1 MPRTIS
7 AKGGRGISPGHMYF
21 TNATSGYMLE
31 NEKKVMLSSFSF
43 RENKYTYKY
52 SDDPI
57 LGIKSEDQ
65 LYLVKFS
72 EKETDIGR

>member
-7 AKGGRGISPGHMYF
+7 AQGGRGISLGHMYF

-31 NEKKVMLSSFSF
+31 NEKKVTISRASF
-43 RENKYTYKY
+43 RENKYTYKH
-52 SDDPI
+52 SDNPI

-72 EKETDIGR
+72 EKETEIGR